1 MKKIKGSSGAIK
13 MKYLLFSFVIAVL
26 ATLPLRVYQLLVLI
40 DPTTG
45 FYSSTDATVAALSA
59 ALVIFCLLFLVL
71 SYISKEI
78 PSPKL
83 PTGKNPLLG
92 VTSLLMAVA
101 LMADVIA
108 VEREVVPSHQATTA
122 MFFRLLRENLS
133 GSLGVF
139 TVLQV
144 VFAIFA
150 VLYFCVFAISHLN
163 GRGSYREFK
172 LLALSPLC
180 WAMMKLILRLTR
192 AISFLSMSELLLEIF
207 FYAFLMLFLLTFAR
221 ISSGVYTVN
230 SMWGIYGY
238 GFCAALLAALVTVP
252 RLVILAI
259 RAPGP
264 VSGHPFSA
272 ADLAALVFVVSYVL
286 AALGVGFKHGL
297 KNRRTVNEV
306 ALPDDAAVVTKKAD
320 EEPAAETND
329 EPPAFDEVTET
340 GSADL
345 GAAELDAVEAP
356 ADESFVVEAQTV
368 ELADESVE
376 ESVTE
381 IADEEVKTLFDEPAE
396 PVAPLLAASADETEE
411 TEMTDEPQFDE
422 QAEESEKPI
431 APAAE
436 PTAEMSAEEFESFA
450 ERAGENDFD
459 DPVEEDDEP
468 AETPRRKR
476 RGLFA
481 RKKETETVDETL
493 NPISLADLKK
503 QNKE

>member
-26 ATLPLRVYQLLVLI
+26 ATLPLRVYQLLVLV
-40 DPTTG
+40 DPATG
-45 FYSSTDATVAALSA
+45 FYSSTDATVAVLSA

-92 VTSLLMAVA
+92 VTSAIMAVA
-101 LMADVIA
+101 LIVDVIA
-108 VEREVVPSHQATTA
+108 VEREIVPPRQAMTS
-122 MFFRLLRENLS
+122 MFFRLLRENLA
-133 GSLGVF
+133 GTQGVF

-192 AISFLSMSELLLEIF
+192 AISFLSMSELLFEIF
-207 FYAFLMLFLLTFAR
+207 LYAFLMLFLLTFAR

-259 RAPGP
+259 GAPGP
-264 VSGHPFSA
+264 VSGHPFSV
-272 ADLAALVFVVSYVL
+272 ADFAALVFVISYVL
-286 AALGVGFKHGL
+286 AALGVGFKHGI
-297 KNRRTVNEV
+297 KNRRTVAEV
-306 ALPDDAAVVTKKAD
+306 ALPDDAAVVTKKAAD
-320 EEPAAETND
+320 EEPAPEAE
-329 EPPAFDEVTET
+329 EAPAAFDGVTET
-340 GSADL
+340 GSAEL
-345 GAAELDAVEAP
+345 GADELNAVEEP
-356 ADESFVVEAQTV
+356 ADEAFVVEDRTA
-368 ELADESVE
+368 ELADEPAEEPVE
-376 ESVTE
+376 ETVEEVTE
-381 IADEEVKTLFDEPAE
+381 NVFETLDEPAE
-396 PVAPLLAASADETEE
+396 EPAPREAVIADDAEE
-411 TEMTDEPQFDE
+411 TEMTDEPQYDE
-422 QAEESEKPI
+422 RAEETEV
-431 APAAE
+431 
-436 PTAEMSAEEFESFA
+436 PTQEMSAEEFEAFA
-450 ERAGENDFD
+450 ERAADEDFD
-459 DPVEEDDEP
+459 DPIEADDEP
-468 AETPRRKR
+468 VEKPRRKR

-481 RKKETETVDETL
+481 RKDEKETVDETL